1 MSSAGN
7 RAVRAGI
14 REGAGNG
21 MIPGA
26 ASAHPTIPTFAP
38 QKAGIVK
45 RLQGRILM
53 KKAEKQALFE
63 TFFNNRAG
71 LLHII
76 SQVSAE
82 SAALFGE
89 IPFGNKLKK
98 NADSDFLGSIL
109 YQIYEATPSISP
121 LSANFDILTVPQ
133 KDAIRQL
140 HDLVNRATQ
149 EESIELNNQF
159 SNCFISVGSLPPGE
173 YDRHYLVDG
182 YLPVCVESRKC
193 ITCDH
198 PFVDEPNTNKVAQ
211 RSNEIKK
218 TQYDAQVANDLQVW
232 AQGGTVHTT
241 SGTILKEGRTRPQP
255 SYQHLIYK
263 CHCAEFSCSSDVGVV
278 PKRECPIQCIDETTG
293 QRFGIDENGMCLCHI
308 CACSGCPQFY
318 TVRLDFCFIILSCA
332 L

>member
-1 MSSAGN
+1 MSFAGN
-7 RAVRAGI
+7 RAVTAGI

-26 ASAHPTIPTFAP
+26 ASAHPTIPTFLP

-53 KKAEKQALFE
+53 KKAEKQALFKA
-63 TFFNNRAG
+63 FFNNRAG

-109 YQIYEATPSISP
+109 YQIYKATPPSISP
-121 LSANFDILTVPQ
+121 LSAANFNILTAPQ

-140 HDLVNRATQ
+140 HDLVNRVTQ

-159 SNCFISVGSLPPGE
+159 SKSLLESLPPGK
-173 YDRHYLVDG
+173 YDRRYLIDG

-193 ITCDH
+193 ITFDH
-198 PFVDEPNTNKVAQ
+198 PFVDEPNTNHVAQ

-241 SGTILKEGRTRPQP
+241 NTNGTILKEGRTRPQP
-255 SYQHLIYK
+255 SYQHQVSL
-263 CHCAEFSCSSDVGVV
+263 CRVQLFERCWCSTK
-278 PKRECPIQCIDETTG
+278 KRMSHP
-293 QRFGIDENGMCLCHI
+293 MH
-308 CACSGCPQFY
+308 
-318 TVRLDFCFIILSCA
+318 
-332 L
+332 